1 MKALDLLNELR
12 SQIASKP
19 DKWQEKVFDEKYE
32 LLEKFNE
39 LDRTDVIITKSSG
52 KTLVLFMR
60 DQEVLEYFKVEK

>member
-1 MKALDLLNELR
+1 MKLTEF
-12 SQIASKP
+12 K
-19 DKWQEKVFDEKYE
+19 KVFDEKYE